1 MIATIVGHL
10 GRDAERRKDDKTGR
24 EYVYYSIADNSSR
37 KYNKDAPTVWVTCF
51 SSYVSENLL
60 PLLKRGTQV
69 QVVGALN
76 VGVYVNK
83 EGLAVP
89 DLRLTVWNLEL
100 CGSNNTQQKQ
110 SSPYGTQQQVY
121 VGAGGNPQASAQ
133 PQYGNTQQQQP
144 AYAPPTYPQQG
155 QTYPHAPQQQPQQT
169 EPAPIGGGD
178 DLPF

>member
-24 EYVYYSIADNSSR
+24 EYVYYSISDNSSR

-100 CGSNNTQQKQ
+100 CGSNNSTQQQ
-110 SSPYGTQQQVY
+110 TRPYGAQQQVY
-121 VGAGGNPQASAQ
+121 VGAGTSQQAAPSQ
-133 PQYGNTQQQQP
+133 PQYGQPQQ

-155 QTYPHAPQQQPQQT
+155 QTYPYAPQQQPQQT